1 MYKIRLRIYCFRHL
15 EKYTRV
21 HFFLMIQASP
31 VCLVRNKNSVDCKFE
46 IIGSQLAKVIF
57 NFTVARN
64 KDGITEVESE
74 TAS

>member
-1 MYKIRLRIYCFRHL
+1 
-15 EKYTRV
+15 
-21 HFFLMIQASP
+21 MIQASP